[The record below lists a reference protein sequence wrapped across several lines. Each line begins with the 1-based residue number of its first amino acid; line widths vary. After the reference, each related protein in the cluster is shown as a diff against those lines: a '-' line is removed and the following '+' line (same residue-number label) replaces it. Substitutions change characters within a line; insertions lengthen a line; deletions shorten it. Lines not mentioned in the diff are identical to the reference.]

1 MMFRRRFIATL
12 AAGLVLRPLKG
23 LSALVSEA
31 ELHFLV
37 LGDWGT
43 GGSLQK
49 KVAQGMRNAMAKP
62 TVRGWP
68 KFVLSTGDNIYPNG
82 VVSDV
87 DQQWTTK
94 YEKIY
99 EGLDLPW
106 WSILGNHDHRSNPDA
121 QIAYSKRNPQW
132 NMPGRT
138 WTTEFSIDP
147 VTKVSLSALD
157 TTPLLQKKDGWK
169 DQLEWLERALSESK
183 AQRHIVAG
191 HHPMRSYGHYGDT
204 DFLVKNVKPILDRFN
219 VALYCCGHDH
229 DLQAIKHPDD
239 HFGCLVSGGGGGS
252 RPTKKGEH
260 TKALLTGGGFASVS
274 INASTLNVTLH
285 DVHGNNLGKMIL

>member
-1 MMFRRRFIATL
+1 MIRRHFITTL

-23 LSALVSEA
+23 LSALVPDPN
-31 ELHFLV
+31 LDFLV
-37 LGDWGT
+37 IGDWGT

-49 KVAQGMRNAMAKP
+49 KVAQGMHNALAKP
-62 TVRGWP
+62 TVSGWP
-68 KFVLSTGDNIYPNG
+68 KFVLSTGDNIYPSG
-82 VVSDV
+82 VTSAMDP
-87 DQQWTTK
+87 QWVTK

-99 EGLDLPW
+99 KGLDLPW
-106 WSILGNHDHRSNPDA
+106 WSILGNHDHRGDPDA
-121 QIAYSKRNPQW
+121 QVAYGKRNPQW

-138 WTTEFSIDP
+138 WSKEFDIDG
-147 VTKVSLSALD
+147 VTKVSLTALD
-157 TTPLLQKKDGWK
+157 TTPLLQKKDGWNV
-169 DQLEWLERALSESK
+169 QLEWLERTLSESK
-183 AQRHIVAG
+183 AKRHIVAG

-204 DFLVKNVKPILDRFN
+204 DFLVKNVKPILDKHS

-252 RPTKKGEH
+252 RPTIKGQH

-274 INASTLNVTLH
+274 INSTDVRVTLH

>member
-1 MMFRRRFIATL
+1 MIRRHFITAL
-12 AAGLVLRPLKG
+12 AAGLVLRPLNG
-23 LSALVSEA
+23 LSALIPDA
-31 ELHFLV
+31 ELSFLV

-49 KVAQGMRNAMAKP
+49 KVAQGMRSALAKP
-62 TVRGWP
+62 TASGCP
-68 KFVLSTGDNIYPNG
+68 KFVLSTGDNIYPSG
-82 VVSDV
+82 VVSAM
-87 DQQWTTK
+87 DQQWATK

-106 WSILGNHDHRSNPDA
+106 WSILGNHDHRGDPDA
-121 QIAYSKRNPQW
+121 QVAYGKRNPQW
-132 NMPGRT
+132 NMPDRT
-138 WTTEFSIDP
+138 WNTEFDIDG
-147 VTKVSLSALD
+147 VTKVSLTALD
-157 TTPLLQKKDGWK
+157 TTPLLQKKNGWK
-169 DQLEWLERALSESK
+169 DQLLWLERTLSESK

-204 DFLVKNVKPILDRFN
+204 DFLVKNVKPILDKHN
-219 VALYCCGHDH
+219 VVLYCCGHDH

-252 RPTKKGEH
+252 RPTKNGEH

-274 INASTLNVTLH
+274 INANTVRVTLH